1 MPSTD
6 PGRGFAIQADA
17 AGGFLEPD
25 PSPPAATPASPPA
38 RLLPQPP
45 AGTGSCAAKSAA
57 VAPATHAT
65 AEPAASTATGG
76 AEHGNAS
83 DAGTSPIDFV
93 VKVVYRTGGGAMTV
107 PMASSSS
114 TADIRRRFAEE
125 ISKLVPV
132 QRSPKRGIAHAVSR
146 AVAAAA
152 EELARSLVI
161 TCSGRVLRSSEE
173 TLADVCKSASDTI
186 EVTLPLAGGMFN
198 CLPPWMRRS
207 ASGAQERPA
216 SVSESAAATTAASPL
231 PTAAASA
238 ASVATAAA
246 AQSPKVAEEKAKK
259 EAEEKAKKEAEEKAK
274 KEEEEKA
281 KKEAGETARKTG
293 QKAEETAKQMAA
305 DKARREADAM
315 GRRGRSI
322 YSAELERLVRQIAQK
337 VASSSEAW
345 RKATNGGT
353 RVTSHNLRSVFKN
366 LIDPDDTSSEKI
378 FPDKEPF
385 HPNDW

>member
-1 MPSTD
+1 MDLTTSSVPSTD

-17 AGGFLEPD
+17 AAGFLEPD

-38 RLLPQPP
+38 RLLPQSP

-186 EVTLPLAGGMFN
+186 EVTLPLAGGMPVFD
-198 CLPPWMRRS
+198 S
-207 ASGAQERPA
+207 
-216 SVSESAAATTAASPL
+216 
-231 PTAAASA
+231 
-238 ASVATAAA
+238 
-246 AQSPKVAEEKAKK
+246 
-259 EAEEKAKKEAEEKAK
+259 K
-274 KEEEEKA
+274 KEEEEA
-281 KKEAGETARKTG
+281 
-293 QKAEETAKQMAA
+293 AKQMAA

-366 LIDPDDTSSEKI
+366 LINPDDTTSEKI